1 MLCFIFL
8 HYPLSGPDLTYI
20 SLLII
25 FCIIEYVTNNRT
37 LTLTFLVNVYQ
48 ILTAE
53 FYIIKLVIAL
63 ADTFPCHFPDI
74 V

>member
-1 MLCFIFL
+1 MFTGEHSCL
-8 HYPLSGPDLTYI
+8 
-20 SLLII
+20 
-25 FCIIEYVTNNRT
+25 V
-37 LTLTFLVNVYQ
+37 LVNVNQ